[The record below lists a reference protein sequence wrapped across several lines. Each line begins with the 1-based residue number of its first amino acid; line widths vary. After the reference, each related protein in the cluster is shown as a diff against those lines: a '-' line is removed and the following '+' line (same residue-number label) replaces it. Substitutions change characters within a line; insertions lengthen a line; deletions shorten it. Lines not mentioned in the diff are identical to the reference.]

1 MHMKTTPDMDVSDN
15 WPIQEDAE
23 LHKKEFLAIV
33 KHLAPL
39 RDLQYKKDLSEGIIQ
54 RAEKVMALNLPS
66 NLLRAAAI
74 FVDHTHGFP
83 PGGGSFFP
91 PAWITATELLPE
103 HQRGSLRCEELKE
116 MSSVQEGD
124 VVVLTHDLES
134 DGLHAGMS
142 GIVRELLSDDDDDG
156 MFRVEF
162 GEPEETVTLII
173 ELPGDWLRPP
183 RPGDL
188 LENYRL

>member
-1 MHMKTTPDMDVSDN
+1 
-15 WPIQEDAE
+15 
-23 LHKKEFLAIV
+23 
-33 KHLAPL
+33 
-39 RDLQYKKDLSEGIIQ
+39 
-54 RAEKVMALNLPS
+54 
-66 NLLRAAAI
+66 
-74 FVDHTHGFP
+74 
-83 PGGGSFFP
+83 
-91 PAWITATELLPE
+91 
-103 HQRGSLRCEELKE
+103 

>member
-1 MHMKTTPDMDVSDN
+1 MKATPDMDVTDN

-23 LHKKEFLAIV
+23 LCKKEFVKIV
-33 KHLAPL
+33 RHLAHL
-39 RDLQYKKDLSEGIIQ
+39 RDLQYKKDLAKGIIQ
-54 RAEKVMALNLPS
+54 GAEKVVALNLPS

-74 FVDHTHGFP
+74 FVDWRHGFP
-83 PGGGSFFP
+83 PDGGSFLP
-91 PAWITATELLPE
+91 PAWALATELLPE
-103 HQRGSLRCEELKE
+103 QQRGSLRCEGLKE

-142 GIVRELLSDDDDDG
+142 GIVRELPSDEDDDG
-156 MFRVEF
+156 IFRVEF
-162 GEPEETVTLII
+162 GEPEETATKTI
-173 ELPGDWLRPP
+173 EVPRDWLRPP

-188 LENYRL
+188 LENYRS